1 MAKGKAERQ
10 RKPGAGVTTEPQPL
24 LVALYEARPNK
35 LFTEEQRR
43 TVRFFRYNQLV
54 ACSECGRRSKTH
66 WTVLYSFEAQSLGF
80 LVPKRSGKVHRPLDP
95 VCRSHILAPAP
106 WTPQPAPRKRKSK
119 EEKRE
124 G

>member
-1 MAKGKAERQ
+1 MKKRDARQ
-10 RKPGAGVTTEPQPL
+10 KPAGEPAPL
-24 LVALYEARPNK
+24 WVGLYEARPNK
-35 LFTEEQRR
+35 MFSEEQRS
-43 TVRFFRYNQLV
+43 TVRFLRYSQLV

-95 VCRSHILAPAP
+95 VCRSHILALAP
-106 WTPQPAPRKRKSK
+106 WTPLPPPPRKREQGEAKK
-119 EEKRE
+119 E

>member
-1 MAKGKAERQ
+1 
-10 RKPGAGVTTEPQPL
+10 
-24 LVALYEARPNK
+24 
-35 LFTEEQRR
+35 
-43 TVRFFRYNQLV
+43 
-54 ACSECGRRSKTH
+54 
-66 WTVLYSFEAQSLGF
+66 LGF

>member
-1 MAKGKAERQ
+1 MKKRN
-10 RKPGAGVTTEPQPL
+10 AGQDPAAPRPL
-24 LVALYEARPNK
+24 WVGLYEARPNK
-35 LFTEEQRR
+35 MFAEEQRAS
-43 TVRFFRYNQLV
+43 VRFLRYSQLV

-95 VCRSHILAPAP
+95 VCRAHILAMAN
-106 WTPQPAPRKRKSK
+106 WTPPPPPPRNQKGKK
-119 EEKRE
+119 EE

>member
-1 MAKGKAERQ
+1 MKSRN
-10 RKPGAGVTTEPQPL
+10 AGQAPAAVPTPL
-24 LVALYEARPNK
+24 VVGLYEARPNK
-35 LFTEEQRR
+35 MFTEDQRR
-43 TVRFFRYNQLV
+43 TVRFLRYNQLV

-95 VCRSHILAPAP
+95 VCRAHILAMAS
-106 WTPQPAPRKRKSK
+106 WTPPPPPARKRKTK
-119 EEKRE
+119 EATKE